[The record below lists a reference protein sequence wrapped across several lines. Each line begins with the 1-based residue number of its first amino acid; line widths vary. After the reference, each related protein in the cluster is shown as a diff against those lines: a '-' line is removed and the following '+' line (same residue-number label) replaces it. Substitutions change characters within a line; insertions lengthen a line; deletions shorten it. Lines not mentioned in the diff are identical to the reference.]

1 MRSDECGHAPR
12 ARSRGVITGGHARAS
27 HGYSLL
33 EALIALAVL
42 AVLASVAVVSFSGQQ
57 LRSRRVEATVAL
69 LNVAVEQERAYAR
82 DQRYHDSL
90 TGVPPGGL
98 GLRDT
103 TDGGRFRIELDT
115 STEGDTFEVIATAI
129 GAQAADTHCAEF
141 RLDATG
147 RRSATHAD
155 CWNR

>member
-1 MRSDECGHAPR
+1 MRSDRRQGTN
-12 ARSRGVITGGHARAS
+12 ARSRSVVAGGRVRAGR
-27 HGYSLL
+27 GYSLF
-33 EALIALAVL
+33 EALVALAVL
-42 AVLASVAVVSFSGQQ
+42 AILASVAVVSFSRQQ

-69 LNVAVEQERAYAR
+69 LSVAVEQERAFAR
-82 DQRYHDSL
+82 DQRYHASL
-90 TGVPPGGL
+90 TGVPPAGL

-103 TDGGRFRIELDT
+103 TDSGWFQIELET
-115 STEGDTFEVIATAI
+115 SAEGDTFEAIATAI

-147 RRSATHAD
+147 RRGATSAD